1 MDIHQNEQPTRS
13 IVWLAGG
20 NERGGAQ
27 SAIINLA
34 IALRSAGHRTVI
46 VACDEGPLTEAA
58 RRVQLDV
65 LVASLGVP
73 PNLSGEGAEK
83 LLSLYRVRRF
93 RKRAAPLIAALLR
106 NRGFNEELDVFQT
119 TTPELLSLA
128 VDVSMRLNV
137 RCVWEMTNA
146 VSDTPFDL
154 ARRYFRSWCRL
165 GNVVVLANSQYTAD
179 SIHGG
184 GVEPRVM
191 HLGVDPERFDPMRA
205 GASDRRVYDRSK
217 LGIAI
222 DAPVVGMVARL
233 VESKNQLAV
242 IEAMASLG
250 DRAREL
256 HLVLVG
262 GPLDSPYGRAIESMR
277 SRLGLVDRVHVIGPS
292 DEPER
297 WLSMCDVAISVYRGA
312 ETFGIS
318 AVEAMMSGRAVLV
331 HVRGGPGETVI
342 DGQTGWH
349 IARADVP
356 GIAEG
361 IVRMLDDR
369 SKWKSM
375 GAASRMHA
383 VRLFSL
389 AQQRATYERLV
400 FG

>member
-1 MDIHQNEQPTRS
+1 MSSEANRQPPRT
-13 IVWLAGG
+13 IAWLAGG

-34 IALRSAGHRTVI
+34 VALRCVGHRTVV
-46 VACDEGPLTEAA
+46 VACEEGPLTDAA
-58 RRVQLDV
+58 RRAQLDP
-65 LVASLGVP
+65 LVASLGDP
-73 PNLSGEGAEK
+73 PNLSGDGAEK
-83 LLSLYRVRRF
+83 LLSLYRVRQY
-93 RKRAAPLIAALLR
+93 RKRAAPMIDVMLR
-106 NRGFNEELDVFQT
+106 NRGIDEELDVFQT
-119 TTPELLSLA
+119 TTPELLPLA
-128 VDVSMRLNV
+128 VDVSTRLNV

-154 ARRYFRSWCRL
+154 ARRYFRSWCRR
-165 GNVVVLANSQYTAD
+165 GRVVVLANSQYTAD
-179 SIHGG
+179 SIQGG

-191 HLGVDPERFDPMRA
+191 HLGVDPCRFDPMRT
-205 GASDRRVYDRSK
+205 GALDRRVEDRSR
-217 LGIAI
+217 LGIAV
-222 DAPVVGMVARL
+222 DAPVVGLVARM

-250 DRAREL
+250 ERAKEL

-262 GPLDSPYGRAIESMR
+262 GPMDSPYGRAIESMR

-292 DEPER
+292 EEPER
-297 WLSMCDVAISVYRGA
+297 WLSMCDVALSVYRGA

-331 HVRGGPGETVI
+331 HARGGPGETVM

-349 IARADVP
+349 ISRADVP

-361 IVRMLDDR
+361 IVRMMDDR
-369 SKWKSM
+369 PKWKSM
-375 GAASRMHA
+375 GEASRLHA